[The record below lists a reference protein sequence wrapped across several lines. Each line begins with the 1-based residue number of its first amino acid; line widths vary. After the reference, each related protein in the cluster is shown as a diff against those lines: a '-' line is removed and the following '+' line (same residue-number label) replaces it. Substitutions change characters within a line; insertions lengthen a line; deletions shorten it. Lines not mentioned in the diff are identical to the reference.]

1 MLICVDSTNCRNY
14 VGGTGDGERI
24 GDALASGTE
33 SSRIRLSHV
42 EG

>member
-1 MLICVDSTNCRNY
+1 VLICVDTTNCRNY

-24 GDALASGTE
+24 SDALTSGAE